1 MSKLLIHIGYH
12 KTGTSWLQKEV
23 FINSNEVFEP
33 LTNRKDTGK
42 SDLSIHFI
50 LDQERN
56 QLSPYDFN
64 KTKIKTSFAQN
75 VLKKNTDGKV
85 LVISN
90 ERLSGHIFSGGFDS
104 KLIAHR
110 IFNSFPNAKI
120 FISVREQKALICSW
134 YFQYLSTGGVKKL
147 SSYLHQKD
155 FRRPY
160 FSPAHLKYTDLIEEY
175 YSLFKKENVLVLPY
189 ELLAQCPEE
198 YMLRLGDFL
207 GRKINMD
214 KSRFD
219 IFHNKKKNY
228 FVLHK
233 FRWLNYFIFSN
244 ASNNFSS
251 LKNAY
256 LKLLAKKI
264 QKLLIHLIP
273 DRLSIRTKKE
283 HQIYT
288 EQLFRDTY
296 SDSNKKLS
304 KLIDIDLSQFG
315 YYKQ

>member
-1 MSKLLIHIGYH
+1 MSELLIHIGYH
-12 KTGTSWLQKEV
+12 KTGTSWLQKEL
-23 FINSNEVFEP
+23 FISSNEVFEP

-50 LDQERN
+50 LDEERN

-64 KTKIKTSFAQN
+64 KTKIKTNFAQN
-75 VLKKNTDGKV
+75 AFKKNADGKV
-85 LVISN
+85 FVISN

-120 FISVREQKALICSW
+120 FISVRDQKALICSW
-134 YFQYLSTGGVKKL
+134 YFQYLSAGGVKKL
-147 SSYLHQKD
+147 SIYLHQKD
-155 FRRPY
+155 LRRPY

-189 ELLAQCPEE
+189 ELLAQRPEE

-207 GRKINMD
+207 GRKINID
-214 KSRFD
+214 NSRFD
-219 IFHNKKKNY
+219 VFHNKKKNY

-233 FRWLNYFIFSN
+233 FRWLNYFISSN
-244 ASNNFSS
+244 ATNNFSS
-251 LKNAY
+251 LKSTY
-256 LKLLAKKI
+256 SKLLAKKI
-264 QKLLIHLIP
+264 QNLLIHLIP
-273 DRLSIRTKKE
+273 DRLSIKTKKE

-304 KLIDIDLSQFG
+304 KLIDIDLFQFG
-315 YYKQ
+315 YYK